1 MLKLKAV
8 RFQNMFSFGNEMTE
22 IKLDNKAPTLC
33 IGKNGAGKSS
43 AILDCVMFAL
53 FNKPFKK
60 INRGQIINTIT
71 NRDAV
76 VELDFE
82 TGGHQFMV
90 RRGLKPNLFEIFKNG
105 DPVQQPPSVKEFQ
118 EWFEKE
124 IIRVNLKTCTQ
135 IVFMGTGNYMPFMQL
150 PAAQRREVIEDI
162 LDIQVFG
169 TMNQV
174 LKERIDVAK
183 TKLADIEKRLAIV
196 QREKQ
201 VVELHIISA
210 QKDVDGMIE
219 QKKQKAS
226 EHAKVISDVTA
237 IIADLDQRIKE
248 QKSNLRL
255 DLNVLRQR
263 ITDIQMQIHEHSMQI
278 KVHDIDIGKHSK
290 EWQFYH
296 DHDTCPTCQQNID
309 DQLKT
314 RKTDAVME
322 LINDLKLKKG
332 ELKEKIVQLES
343 QIAADKKWYDEIK
356 NIQRIITELESKKQ
370 EQLGHIN
377 TARSHIRSL
386 KDEVV
391 ALKREKITKAE
402 DGRLEALQIDLEAID
417 KERSEAQ
424 KEMDLM
430 SVASELLKDG
440 GVKAKIV
447 AQYIPA
453 MNTLVN
459 KYLAAMESFVDFH
472 LDEEFNET
480 IRSRYRDTFTY
491 GSFSQGEKLRI
502 DLAIMFA
509 WRDIAKHRNSAS
521 VSLLVFDEILDSSLD
536 IEGVEYFMKLIM
548 NITED
553 TSVFVVSHRGE
564 QMADKFQHVLRFEK
578 NQSFSKVAVVG

>member
-22 IKLDNKAPTLC
+22 IKLDSKAPTLC

-60 INRGQIINTIT
+60 INRGQIVNTIT

-174 LKERIDVAK
+174 LKERIDAAK

-219 QKKQKAS
+219 QKKQKAIS
-226 EHAKVISDVTA
+226 YATEAKEADTAVQKLDVE
-237 IIADLDQRIKE
+237 IA
-248 QKSNLRL
+248 NLRSSL
-255 DLNVLRQR
+255 VDVAQNSSRLMSITVDLR
-263 ITDIQMQIHEHSMQI
+263 DIESQMSRL
-278 KVHDIDIGKHSK
+278 SK
-290 EWQFYH
+290 EHRFYH
-296 DHDTCPTCQQNID
+296 DNDTCPTCQQGIAHD
-309 DQLKT
+309 LKQQ
-314 RKTDAVME
+314 KTDGIEAETKLLDARKQE
-322 LINDLKLKKG
+322 LNAELA
-332 ELKEKIVQLES
+332 ELKAGDQKDQQHNAKINQMLLTLEKEKRSHENV
-343 QIAADKKWYDEIK
+343 A
-356 NIQRIITELESKKQ
+356 R
-370 EQLGHIN
+370 
-377 TARSHIRSL
+377 TARSFIQSL
-386 KDEVV
+386 KDEVI

>member
-22 IKLDNKAPTLC
+22 IKLDSKAPTLC

-60 INRGQIINTIT
+60 INRGQIVNTIT

-219 QKKQKAS
+219 QKKQKAIS
-226 EHAKVISDVTA
+226 YATEAKEADTEVQKLDVEIT
-237 IIADLDQRIKE
+237 
-248 QKSNLRL
+248 NLRSSL
-255 DLNVLRQR
+255 VDVAQNSSRLMSITVDLR
-263 ITDIQMQIHEHSMQI
+263 DIESQMSRL
-278 KVHDIDIGKHSK
+278 SK
-290 EWQFYH
+290 EHRFYH
-296 DHDTCPTCQQNID
+296 DNDTCPTCQQGIAHD
-309 DQLKT
+309 LKQQ
-314 RKTDAVME
+314 KTDDIEVENKLLAARKQE
-322 LINDLKLKKG
+322 LNAELA
-332 ELKEKIVQLES
+332 ELKAGDQKDQQHNAKINQMLLTLEKEKRSHENV
-343 QIAADKKWYDEIK
+343 A
-356 NIQRIITELESKKQ
+356 R
-370 EQLGHIN
+370 
-377 TARSHIRSL
+377 TARSFIQSL
-386 KDEVV
+386 KDEVI

>member
-60 INRGQIINTIT
+60 INRGQIVNTIT

-105 DPVQQPPSVKEFQ
+105 DPVSQPPSVKEFQ

-219 QKKQKAS
+219 QKKQKAIS
-226 EHAKVISDVTA
+226 YATEAKEADTAVQKLDVE
-237 IIADLDQRIKE
+237 IA
-248 QKSNLRL
+248 NLRSSL
-255 DLNVLRQR
+255 VDVAQNSSRLMSIAVDLR
-263 ITDIQMQIHEHSMQI
+263 DIESQMSRL
-278 KVHDIDIGKHSK
+278 SK
-290 EWQFYH
+290 EHRFYH
-296 DHDTCPTCQQNID
+296 DNDTCPTCQQGIAHD
-309 DQLKT
+309 LKQQ
-314 RKTDAVME
+314 KTDDIEAETKLLAARKQE
-322 LINDLKLKKG
+322 LNAELA
-332 ELKEKIVQLES
+332 ELKVGEQKDQQHNAKINQILLTLEKEKRSHENVS
-343 QIAADKKWYDEIK
+343 
-356 NIQRIITELESKKQ
+356 R
-370 EQLGHIN
+370 
-377 TARSHIRSL
+377 TARSFIQSL
-386 KDEVV
+386 KDEVI

-424 KEMDLM
+424 KEMELM
-430 SVASELLKDG
+430 SAASDLLKDG